1 MRTLHPRSR
10 GPSGPLERPRPLERI
25 GAALGSPKTSTLRGT
40 RVSTSVAGV
49 LSPVEQSSQF
59 SPPCDADVMQ
69 RPGALSRSAFYI
81 KLRRLQLLQDC
92 RRTPP
97 KSGSATMRAQRW
109 PRATAIAVALLA
121 TTATCQTD
129 LITRPAKP
137 RELAREDCVGSDIRI
152 VEGLKGNVTTSTGLH
167 CIPPVDCTA
176 RIDGVVW
183 DATNYPHK
191 IDELVSKQ
199 REKREAHP
207 NAIFIAFSHEAYSHL
222 WNRKIGNSKSTI
234 SSDR

>member
-1 MRTLHPRSR
+1 
-10 GPSGPLERPRPLERI
+10 
-25 GAALGSPKTSTLRGT
+25 
-40 RVSTSVAGV
+40 
-49 LSPVEQSSQF
+49 
-59 SPPCDADVMQ
+59 
-69 RPGALSRSAFYI
+69 
-81 KLRRLQLLQDC
+81 
-92 RRTPP
+92 
-97 KSGSATMRAQRW
+97 MRAQRW

-183 DATNYPHK
+183 DATHYPHK

-222 WNRKIGNSKSTI
+222 WNRKIGNSKYMEQMNYAIRYGADPDFPAAFTTYFSASYKWAKTPPDVFKKKTQGI
-234 SSDR
+234 LYLSSNVSGGRHLFR